1 MVSSN
6 ISSVLYF
13 DTLENIS
20 DNDNANYKVDHEG
33 KPDIKAV
40 IDIIKPDLPPLFEY
54 DLESDSEDEQMMENV
69 EKYFK
74 TEDLNVSEITNSRVS
89 ADASAQAKVISDNSL
104 ITKSEKA
111 TIDITVEKVSL
122 EVLGHGVDNK
132 EATAVLPEL
141 RFVQS
146 NVHQRQFLVHQIS
159 KDSDSTVKDIKPY
172 DDSSIKKSKKK
183 RKKKLEMTRPGAIL
197 PDDIWL
203 SNHTIGYSMSTKEY
217 NSQCK
222 TLRNNCKLTN
232 KCKAHTS
239 LKNLQIITNKLRKVL
254 SQSDNISTDW
264 DKEKKIHSGKYGYL
278 DTATN
283 FGGNRDHQTIG

>member
-1 MVSSN
+1 MAPECQSYAIKNKSKAKDTNGKSLLNNDHSSVETSHVQSSDFIGKVNDEKTNEKSIQIEIKNVIATKVNQPTKFFEDNEKDKKSILESLKPPSSDNMVSSN

-20 DNDNANYKVDHEG
+20 DNANYKVDHEG

-40 IDIIKPDLPPLFEY
+40 IDIIKPDLPPLSEY

-89 ADASAQAKVISDNSL
+89 AEASAQAKVISDNSST
-104 ITKSEKA
+104 TKSKKA

-146 NVHQRQFLVHQIS
+146 NVHQRQFLAHQIS
-159 KDSDSTVKDIKPY
+159 KDSDSTVKDIKPC
-172 DDSSIKKSKKK
+172 DDSSKK
-183 RKKKLEMTRPGAIL
+183 
-197 PDDIWL
+197 
-203 SNHTIGYSMSTKEY
+203 
-217 NSQCK
+217 
-222 TLRNNCKLTN
+222 
-232 KCKAHTS
+232 
-239 LKNLQIITNKLRKVL
+239 
-254 SQSDNISTDW
+254 
-264 DKEKKIHSGKYGYL
+264 
-278 DTATN
+278 
-283 FGGNRDHQTIG
+283 

>member
-1 MVSSN
+1 MGSKAKDTNGKSLLNNDHSSVKTSHVQSSDFIEKVNDEKTNEKSIQIEIKNVIATKVNQPTKFFEDNEKDKKSILESLKPPSSDNMVSSN

-40 IDIIKPDLPPLFEY
+40 IDIIKPDLPPLSEY

-74 TEDLNVSEITNSRVS
+74 TEDLNFSEITNSRVP
-89 ADASAQAKVISDNSL
+89 AGASAQAKVISDNSS
-104 ITKSEKA
+104 ITKSKKA

-141 RFVQS
+141 RFPYPS
-146 NVHQRQFLVHQIS
+146 NVHQRQFFAHQIS
-159 KDSDSTVKDIKPY
+159 KDSDSTVKDIKSY
-172 DDSSIKKSKKK
+172 DD
-183 RKKKLEMTRPGAIL
+183 
-197 PDDIWL
+197 
-203 SNHTIGYSMSTKEY
+203 
-217 NSQCK
+217 
-222 TLRNNCKLTN
+222 
-232 KCKAHTS
+232 
-239 LKNLQIITNKLRKVL
+239 
-254 SQSDNISTDW
+254 
-264 DKEKKIHSGKYGYL
+264 
-278 DTATN
+278 
-283 FGGNRDHQTIG
+283 